1 MREIA
6 RRAADHGVDMV
17 LAESTRET
25 AEHAAGRGW
34 IDEGALEGIETDA
47 ERDEEEG
54 GLLERLFG

>member
-1 MREIA
+1 
-6 RRAADHGVDMV
+6 MV

-34 IDEGALEGIETDA
+34 IDEGALGEIETDA